1 MSDYQQVVRC
11 LHCDQATVAGDVCRH
26 CQQTLSGRELPY
38 VAYIPSASQHDWT
51 RHIKPL
57 LISYA
62 ALILPYLFGFNKL
75 ASVLMVLITL
85 VFAIKML
92 RDL

>member
-1 MSDYQQVVRC
+1 MSDYQVVRC
-11 LHCDQATVAGDVCRH
+11 LHCDQATVTGDVCRH
-26 CQQTLSGRELPY
+26 CQQPLSGHEPPY
-38 VAYIPSASQHDWT
+38 VAFIPAASQQDWS

-62 ALILPYLFGFNKL
+62 VLILPYLFGFNKFS
-75 ASVLMVLITL
+75 SVLMVLITI
-85 VFAIKML
+85 VFAIKIL